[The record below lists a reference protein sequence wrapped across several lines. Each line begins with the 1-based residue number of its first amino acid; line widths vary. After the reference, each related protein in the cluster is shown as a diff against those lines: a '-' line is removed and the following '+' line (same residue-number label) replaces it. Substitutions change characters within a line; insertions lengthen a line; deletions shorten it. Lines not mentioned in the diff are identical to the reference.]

1 MQKQRNRGILM
12 EHKKTF
18 INGEWMD
25 GTSGRILQ
33 SVNPSTGEVIAEV
46 RENSIFDVKAAVT
59 AAKTAFYEERT
70 WRDMDVQTRSDIL
83 LRIASLVEENLENI
97 AETEAMDNGKP
108 LREAEADVDDAVH
121 CFRYYAGLIRTPKE
135 GVYEVNSNFGRMHSM
150 EVREPIGVCALIT
163 PWNFPFLMGVWKLA
177 PALAAGNCII
187 FKPSSETVLS
197 TILMFEIFEK
207 AGLPKGTVN
216 LVIGPGGSI
225 GNFLAESADVD
236 MVTFTGSTA
245 VGQSI
250 MRAAAGNVKKLGL
263 ELGGKSP
270 NIIFA
275 DTDLDAV
282 VEWAML
288 GIFFNQG
295 EVCCAGSRIIIERSV
310 KDEFVRRF
318 AERAERM
325 TLGNALDN
333 PDMGPLVS
341 EKHMND
347 VLSYIELGKQEG
359 ARLVCGGTRYTE
371 GKCAEGYFVKPA
383 IFDGCTADM
392 RIVREEIFGPV
403 ATIQTF
409 ETEVEAVRLANDTVY
424 GLAGAVF
431 TNDAAR
437 AIRVIKEI
445 RAGITWIN
453 CYNPAFTEGPWGGYK
468 MSGIGRELGT
478 HGLEEYQEIK
488 QIKMNLTP
496 GEPVRN
502 GNRVYFLRKKIR
514 RSRQIK
520 RTPAMQN
527 PTNAGQGIPRR
538 RGFTGAR
545 HKREDPINK
554 EAVSMERDRKCTL
567 FWNMPPASSTFV
579 SSRFSLVCP
588 FLVML
593 SKSDSWAGISR
604 DLAREE

>member
-46 RENSIFDVKAAVT
+46 RENSISDVKAAVT

-83 LRIASLVEENLENI
+83 LHIASLVEENLENI

-135 GVYEVNSNFGRMHSM
+135 GVYEVNGNFGRMHSM

-275 DTDLDAV
+275 DTDLDAA

-403 ATIQTF
+403 ATIQIF
-409 ETEVEAVRLANDTVY
+409 ETEEEAVRLANDTVY

-453 CYNPAFTEGPWGGYK
+453 CYNPAYTEGPMGGIKINGRWLEWRTRWG
-468 MSGIGRELGT
+468 E
-478 HGLEEYQEIK
+478 
-488 QIKMNLTP
+488 
-496 GEPVRN
+496 
-502 GNRVYFLRKKIR
+502 
-514 RSRQIK
+514 
-520 RTPAMQN
+520 
-527 PTNAGQGIPRR
+527 
-538 RGFTGAR
+538 
-545 HKREDPINK
+545 
-554 EAVSMERDRKCTL
+554 
-567 FWNMPPASSTFV
+567 
-579 SSRFSLVCP
+579 
-588 FLVML
+588 
-593 SKSDSWAGISR
+593 
-604 DLAREE
+604 